1 MSNVEIYESTWKLAN
16 RVHQTPFVPKAMQG
30 KPEHVL
36 ACVLYGN
43 ELGLGPMQ
51 SLNSIHVIEGRAAA
65 SPELMRALVAKAGH
79 RIDVTENTNDVCV
92 MKGTRIDTGAEAT
105 VKWSLDDAKNANLT
119 GKDNWKKYPRAMLV
133 ARATS
138 ELCRLLFPDVIAGLS
153 YTPEEMESV
162 ASAEKATA
170 TYSRETQDADDT
182 MEPRLS
188 HVGAHGSPDHEV
200 VGPEPEIKAEV
211 PGPITDEP
219 PLDPIQLVMEQFPG
233 SELIDEVEFVDSKTP
248 DERRQEIKKWGAWPR
263 IRAVAIPLARAEGMT
278 PPANV
283 DELIANHVLYT
294 MVQKQMGPK

>member
-79 RIDVTENTNDVCV
+79 RIDVTENTNDTCV
-92 MKGTRIDTGAEAT
+92 MKGTRFDTGAEAT
-105 VKWSLDDAKNANLT
+105 VTWTLEDAKNANLT

-138 ELCRLLFPDVIAGLS
+138 ELCRLLFPDIIAGLS

-162 ASAEKATA
+162 AATEKATV
-170 TYSRETQDADDT
+170 TYSREPDEAAPAII
-182 MEPRLS
+182 EERLT
-188 HVGAHGSPDHEV
+188 HVDAHGSPDHEV

-211 PGPITDEP
+211 TGPTTD
-219 PLDPIQLVMEQFPG
+219 DPIQLVMEHFPG
-233 SELIDEVEFVDSKTP
+233 SELIDEAELVDSKTP
-248 DERRQEIKKWGAWPR
+248 EERRAEMKSWGAWPR
-263 IRAVAIPLARAEGMT
+263 VRALAIPLARAEGLE
-278 PPANV
+278 PPANIDDLV
-283 DELIANHVLYT
+283 NNHVLYT
-294 MVQKQMGPK
+294 IVAKQMGKN